1 MSTLPSTRE
10 SALADLRA
18 AVAHLHPDD
27 PAELVAIA
35 DDLCALGTPA
45 AAVPFYEEAAA
56 REVPGALYRLGIAR
70 YDAGDDVEAFRCF
83 ELAGLAGDAHGAFM
97 AAQVAHER
105 GDLHAARRWYEQA
118 EGVDGA
124 SERLAQVLATLGA
137 GSGEPSGAGAG
148 AGAGGAFGARTAGPP
163 GGTAREDWETAVEQA
178 RSGSMGPDAAVGLL
192 ESWAEAGEPR
202 VAPALADLYTRAGR
216 LADAEDLLEQAALVG
231 DAASG
236 TALGVLRLKAGRVPE
251 AMDLWRDAAD
261 RGDQDAAELLTRF
274 G

>member
-35 DDLCALGTPA
+35 DDLCALGTPD
-45 AAVPFYEEAAA
+45 AAVPFYEEAVG
-56 REVPGALYRLGIAR
+56 REVPGALYRLGLAR
-70 YDAGDDVEAFRCF
+70 YDAGDDAEAFRCF
-83 ELAGLAGDAHGAFM
+83 ELAGLAGDALGAFM
-97 AAQVAHER
+97 AAQVAQER

-124 SERLAQVLATLGA
+124 SERLALVLAALGA
-137 GSGEPSGAGAG
+137 ASGGP
-148 AGAGGAFGARTAGPP
+148 FGARTAGPP
-163 GGTAREDWETAVEQA
+163 GGTAREDWEIAVEQA
-178 RSGSMGPDAAVGLL
+178 RSGVLGPDAAVALL

-202 VAPALADLYTRAGR
+202 VAPALADLYARAGR
-216 LADAEDLLEQAALVG
+216 GPDAEDLLEQAALAG
-231 DAASG
+231 DAASA
-236 TALGVLRLKAGRVPE
+236 TALGVLHLKAGRVPE
-251 AMDLWRDAAD
+251 AMELWRDAAAG
-261 RGDQDAAELLTRF
+261 GDQDATELLTRF